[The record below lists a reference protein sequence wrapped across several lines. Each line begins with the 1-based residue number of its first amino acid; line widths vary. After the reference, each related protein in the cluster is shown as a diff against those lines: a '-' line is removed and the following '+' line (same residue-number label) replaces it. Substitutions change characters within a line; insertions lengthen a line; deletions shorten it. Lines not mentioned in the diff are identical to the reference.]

1 MIKSIIFDMD
11 GILFDTEIMSTKA
24 WLILAKERNLGD
36 IDDLTNDCIGR
47 NRTDIVMQFKK
58 KFGEDFDAQE
68 FLTTGREIMQGWI
81 DKDGLPLMK
90 GTVEILKYLKENGYT
105 VGVASSSSTKTVE
118 SHMKIS
124 GLRDY
129 FQVIIGGDQVTLSK
143 PKPDIYLK
151 ACAAIQMPPDQV
163 IAVEDSP
170 NGIRAAYAAGMK
182 PIMIPDLVE
191 PDAEITKL
199 LYKKYDSLLELR
211 DALAAGIL

>member
-143 PKPDIYLK
+143 PKPDIYLQ

-170 NGIRAAYAAGMK
+170 NGICAAYAAGMK